1 LDLKSKR
8 AFSEDQYKNA
18 IRTDVLRLK
27 NYPKDPKFNA
37 QQFWSIAEYPS
48 GHKLSHGFKMKWDK
62 MGSGLIEIRL
72 GVAIFSLAILCEA
85 YVKADPK
92 KEQRMLARFKT
103 HLQLIQKGFYTERGR
118 LL

>member
-1 LDLKSKR
+1 
-8 AFSEDQYKNA
+8 
-18 IRTDVLRLK
+18 
-27 NYPKDPKFNA
+27 
-37 QQFWSIAEYPS
+37 
-48 GHKLSHGFKMKWDK
+48 